1 MLSFWSFVV
10 PFLWIQYSPS
20 GEVKIHWTRNAYLM
34 RNTVSLFK
42 ETRYKAG
49 LNSRHNKLKFSHVL
63 TFQSIDLSLSRYPQ
77 TKTNIFCIM
86 VTSFKYIELETRYN
100 LKEWI
105 FLYHYSYL
113 FMKGLLV
120 YSIYIWGNGSKRRGI
135 LCLIPRVQSFELHA
149 RACSYSR

>member
-63 TFQSIDLSLSRYPQ
+63 TFQSIDLSLSRDLQ
-77 TKTNIFCIM
+77 TTTNIFCIM
-86 VTSFKYIELETRYN
+86 VTSFKYIKLKTRYN

-105 FLYHYSYL
+105 FLYPYSYL

-120 YSIYIWGNGSKRRGI
+120 YSISFWGDGSKRKRDFMFDPKGSI
-135 LCLIPRVQSFELHA
+135 FWNT
-149 RACSYSR
+149 Y